1 MTDVEKESINMRLD
15 AICKKLYERAK
26 PTENFDLDA
35 LCNYEIIDK
44 IELLENMVNAW
55 WGLEEKMMKSDIE
68 GLEYGRK
75 WLEAKEKISELE
87 KELSESA
94 QNKKIRKLEATL
106 FYYETLAKAGE
117 PGYSMI
123 KTKKGNTNAMRKDID
138 PVKVYRLVEGGM
150 SITKVA
156 EKFHACRA
164 TIRKYYTLSDS
175 THNTYFI
182 VIFLSIKV
190 LHT

>member
-1 MTDVEKESINMRLD
+1 MEMEVLKMTDIEKESISMSLD
-15 AICKKLYERAK
+15 AICKKLYEKAK

-35 LCNYEIIDK
+35 LCNYEISEK
-44 IELLENMVNAW
+44 IQLLEKMISAF
-55 WGLEEKMMKSDIE
+55 WGLEEEIMKSDKE

-75 WLEAKEKISELE
+75 WLEAKEKISRLE

-123 KTKKGNTNAMRKDID
+123 KTKRGNQNAVRKDIN
-138 PVKVYRLVEGGM
+138 PAEVYSLVKGGM
-150 SITKVA
+150 SISKVA
-156 EKFHACRA
+156 EKFHASRA
-164 TIRKYYTLSDS
+164 TIRKYYAMEEDERLYYEQ
-175 THNTYFI
+175 N
-182 VIFLSIKV
+182 L
-190 LHT
+190 

>member
-1 MTDVEKESINMRLD
+1 MSLD
-15 AICKKLYERAK
+15 AICKKLYEKAK

-35 LCNYEIIDK
+35 LCNYEISEK
-44 IELLENMVNAW
+44 IQLLEKMISAF
-55 WGLEEKMMKSDIE
+55 WGLEEEIMKSDKE

-75 WLEAKEKISELE
+75 WLEAEEKISRLE

-123 KTKKGNTNAMRKDID
+123 KTKKGNQNAVRKDIN
-138 PVKVYRLVEGGM
+138 PAEVYSLVKGGM
-150 SITKVA
+150 SISKVA
-156 EKFHACRA
+156 EKFHASRA
-164 TIRKYYTLSDS
+164 TIRKYYIAGENECLSYLE
-175 THNTYFI
+175 N
-182 VIFLSIKV
+182 
-190 LHT
+190 